1 MTSTTCGN
9 GGAGHTRIPE
19 GLVITPAAAAD
30 GAVSLRAKDAE
41 EPEVG
46 AAGASD
52 ITVIGSRQRD
62 TQDPESWLEDEIDE
76 LPLTDTGAADHGA
89 TGPIAATAAT
99 DETDTSPD
107 LVHDLASSPSPSWS
121 SPESPSSDDDNNEEG
136 AYSEI
141 EDEDEDHDSLKKE
154 RRNGSL
160 VPTLLRGRAG
170 GKTKKLGAAA
180 GTTGVRV
187 HMKKKSRA
195 PSFGRANPN
204 RTVRAESA

>member
-1 MTSTTCGN
+1 
-9 GGAGHTRIPE
+9 
-19 GLVITPAAAAD
+19 
-30 GAVSLRAKDAE
+30 VSLRAKDAE

-62 TQDPESWLEDEIDE
+62 TEDPESWLEDDEIDE
-76 LPLTDTGAADHGA
+76 SPLANAGGVDQCEINTA
-89 TGPIAATAAT
+89 TGRAVTEEA
-99 DETDTSPD
+99 DTSPD

-170 GKTKKLGAAA
+170 GKTKKLGAAS

-187 HMKKKSRA
+187 HMKKRSRA

-204 RTVRAESA
+204 RMG